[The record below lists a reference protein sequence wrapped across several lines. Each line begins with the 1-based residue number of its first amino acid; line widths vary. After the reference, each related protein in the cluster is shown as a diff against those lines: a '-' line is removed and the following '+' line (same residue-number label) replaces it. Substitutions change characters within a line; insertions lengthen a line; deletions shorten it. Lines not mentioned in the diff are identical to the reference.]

1 MQRDYWSAIQFYR
14 SFSTRADAIAEIAKI
29 ELGDFRLAFLNRI
42 LAEEAF
48 DNMGD
53 NSALVDELKIYPRV
67 IADIQIDKLAE
78 QKRKEAWDVLLTHD
92 QSMVDAGFWEHTIIP
107 GREMTL
113 ENCGDNVPKKG
124 WHLFHGGIGA
134 GKTSNVLL
142 PEAAKHKNHD
152 RALVVVPN
160 VKRVY
165 ELANQLG
172 WAHYHTYGTQPAD
185 IKKAI
190 QNHQQLVIC
199 AASLRK
205 ITEDPDYF
213 PYRNIYVDEL
223 CEIFRYAEH
232 HGSGKKGDEQWWV
245 SLQALFQLSN
255 YADRFLGFTADAPTA
270 FVQTTMEKA
279 AREFHRS
286 AFYYKTNES
295 YAKHQTYWLMN
306 SQEDLIWSVAQKLND
321 GLSAWGYV
329 DTSNN
334 YGPYLDNFGN
344 ILKRLCPDKKIEWFD
359 SKKIKE
365 SVMGLPIREMGLVDY
380 IKHKRREG
388 ELDCFIASPFAR
400 SQYSILFNESE
411 EDLVFDFAFANLKN
425 ANIGSPQDGD
435 QGLGRSR
442 QTKQKI
448 VYIAEAAEGTRMAN
462 KGDGEKHLIKKYG
475 KEADL
480 TDAEAWE
487 KVWWHCRVQA
497 EQYRLANR
505 ASRKWLFKEN
515 VELKGATVKLP
526 DIKIPTEELD
536 DYLRIKAEVE
546 AEVVAAQREE
556 PLENDTTRRLKMLGK
571 AYRRE
576 GKGWGM
582 IPHDNFDEAELQ
594 KALLVDGYTADQI
607 FIILLADED
616 TRRQADREFL
626 NNYWQITGHLLDQI
640 LFDVLDATQLRTQT
654 NFFDW
659 YVNGDEST
667 WFEIPASRFD
677 ELKTGIFNNFDNVRK
692 TLNPPLTA
700 GGTVAGFLKLV
711 GDCIG
716 LDFVM
721 SVAKEERT
729 LWRNDLYDQY
739 RKCYRGKFPASLKSW
754 SQRYE
759 RIGEIIKPKLT
770 DPNFVPSYAEKRFL
784 DILPDVCRVTKKPIV
799 SREVVNVYSHYLRC
813 VNSGGLKAPRKT
825 SLEAPEILKE
835 ALAS

>member
-1 MQRDYWSAIQFYR
+1 MEHDYQSAIKIYR
-14 SFSTRADAIAEIAKI
+14 SFSTRADAVAEIAKI
-29 ELGDFRLAFLNRI
+29 DLGNFREAFLGEI
-42 LAEEAF
+42 LASEAF

-67 IADIQIDKLAE
+67 IADIQIEKLA
-78 QKRKEAWDVLLTHD
+78 QRKAKDAFDVLLTHD
-92 QSMVDAGFWEHTIIP
+92 QSMVDHGFWEHTHIP

-113 ENCGDNVPKKG
+113 KNCGENVPKKG

-134 GKTSNVLL
+134 GKTSNVLM
-142 PEAAKHKNHD
+142 PEAAKHKNYD

-160 VKRVY
+160 TKRVY
-165 ELANQLG
+165 ELAKELG
-172 WAHYHTYGTQPAD
+172 WAHYHTYGTSPAD
-185 IKKAI
+185 VKKAI
-190 QNHQQLVIC
+190 ASHPQLVIC

-205 ITEDPDYF
+205 ITENPDYF
-213 PYRNIYVDEL
+213 PYSHIYVDEL
-223 CEIFRYAEH
+223 CEIFRYAESY
-232 HGSGKKGDEQWWV
+232 GSGENRDEQWWA
-245 SLQALFQLSN
+245 SLQALFQISN
-255 YADRFLGFTADAPTA
+255 YADRFLGFTADAPTG
-270 FVQTTMEKA
+270 FVTSTMEKA

-286 AFYYKTNES
+286 AFYYKTAES
-295 YAKHQTYWLMN
+295 YGKHQTYWLMN
-306 SQEDLIWSVAQKLND
+306 SQEDLIWSVVQKLND

-359 SKKIKE
+359 TNKMKE
-365 SVMGLPIREMGLVDY
+365 SVMGKPIREMGLVEY

-400 SQYSILFNESE
+400 SQYSILFDENE
-411 EDLVFDFAFANLKN
+411 EDLAFDFAFANLRHAKV
-425 ANIGSPQDGD
+425 GTPQDGD
-435 QGLGRSR
+435 QGLGRAR
-442 QTKQKI
+442 QTKHRI
-448 VYIAEAAEGTRMAN
+448 VYIAEAPEGTRTVR
-462 KGDGEKHLIKKYG
+462 KGQGEKHLIEKFG

-480 TDAEAWE
+480 TGAEAWE

-515 VELKGATVKLP
+515 VELKGAKVHFS
-526 DIKIPTEELD
+526 DIKIPTEQLD
-536 DYLRIKAEVE
+536 EYLQIKADVE
-546 AEVVAAQREE
+546 AETVAAHKGEN
-556 PLENDTTRRLKMLGK
+556 LENDTTLRLKRLGK

-576 GKGWGM
+576 DKGWGM
-582 IPHDNFDEAELQ
+582 IPHDNVDEAELQ
-594 KALLVDGYTADQI
+594 KALLVDGYTAEQI

-616 TRRQADREFL
+616 ERREADREFL

-640 LFDVLDATQLRTQT
+640 LFDLLEATKLRTQT

-667 WFEIPASRFD
+667 WFEIPASQFE

-739 RKCYRGKFPASLKSW
+739 RKCYGGKFPASLKSW

-759 RIGEIIKPKLT
+759 RIGEIIRLKLT

-784 DILPDVCRVTKKPIV
+784 DTLPDICRVTKKPIV

-813 VNSGGLKAPRKT
+813 MNSGGLKTPRKT
-825 SLEAPEILKE
+825 WLEAPEILKE